1 VFGYT
6 YPNGS
11 SIGGPIIGRGKFM
24 SPLTTYLDPD
34 TGQGVPTIFHTFGAT
49 GVEIEV
55 DVLTGEIEVL
65 KGSQAFDIGKAIN
78 PLLVKGQIDGGF
90 IMGQSAAL
98 YEQIIFDEQGWVL
111 NPNLSNYRILRAK
124 EMAREMDE
132 IIVETP
138 QSDAP
143 HGARGLGEVVMIG
156 VAPAIAN
163 AVYRAIGVQITN
175 VPMTPE
181 NVWRA
186 IREQRPELIEE
197 AKRKLKESG
206 GE

>member
-1 VFGYT
+1 
-6 YPNGS
+6 
-11 SIGGPIIGRGKFM
+11 
-24 SPLTTYLDPD
+24 
-34 TGQGVPTIFHTFGAT
+34 
-49 GVEIEV
+49 
-55 DVLTGEIEVL
+55 
-65 KGSQAFDIGKAIN
+65 
-78 PLLVKGQIDGGF
+78 VKCQIDGGF

-111 NPNLSNYRILRAK
+111 NPNLSNYRILRTK
-124 EMAREMDE
+124 EMPREMEE

-138 QSDAP
+138 QGDAP

-186 IREQRPELIEE
+186 VQVQRPELIEE

-206 GE
+206 GQ

>member
-1 VFGYT
+1 
-6 YPNGS
+6 
-11 SIGGPIIGRGKFM
+11 
-24 SPLTTYLDPD
+24 
-34 TGQGVPTIFHTFGAT
+34 
-49 GVEIEV
+49 
-55 DVLTGEIEVL
+55 
-65 KGSQAFDIGKAIN
+65 
-78 PLLVKGQIDGGF
+78 VKGQIDGGF

-98 YEQIIFDEQGWVL
+98 FEQIIFDEQGWVL

-138 QSDAP
+138 QSDGP

-163 AVYRAIGVQITN
+163 AVYRAIGVQITK
-175 VPMTPE
+175 VPMSPE

-186 IREQRPELIEE
+186 TQEQRPELIEE
-197 AKRKLKESG
+197 AKRELKESG

>member
-1 VFGYT
+1 
-6 YPNGS
+6 
-11 SIGGPIIGRGKFM
+11 
-24 SPLTTYLDPD
+24 
-34 TGQGVPTIFHTFGAT
+34 
-49 GVEIEV
+49 
-55 DVLTGEIEVL
+55 
-65 KGSQAFDIGKAIN
+65 
-78 PLLVKGQIDGGF
+78 
-90 IMGQSAAL
+90 
-98 YEQIIFDEQGWVL
+98 L

-124 EMAREMDE
+124 EMAQEMEE

-181 NVWRA
+181 NVWRT
-186 IREQRPELIEE
+186 IQEQRPELIEE